1 MVSVLSCA
9 CWQPGTR
16 SSHGPPRPRLQMSG
30 FNGFVPEPRGIY
42 THSPIAPY
50 RISDESLNFS
60 LTILCWLSAETGQIV
75 NRDFELI
82 SRAL

>member
-16 SSHGPPRPRLQMSG
+16 SSHGPPQPRLQMSG

-42 THSPIAPY
+42 TLADSAV
-50 RISDESLNFS
+50 SDF
-60 LTILCWLSAETGQIV
+60 
-75 NRDFELI
+75 
-82 SRAL
+82 